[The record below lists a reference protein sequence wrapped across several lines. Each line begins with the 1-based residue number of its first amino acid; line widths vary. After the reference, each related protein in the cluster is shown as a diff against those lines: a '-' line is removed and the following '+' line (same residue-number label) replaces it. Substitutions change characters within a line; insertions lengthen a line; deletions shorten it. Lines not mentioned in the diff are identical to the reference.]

1 MTVRMENIDELRRR
15 TNASYE
21 AAKDAL
27 EMCNDDILEAL
38 VYLEKHNMFRP
49 NAACESKESFCDKVK
64 KLIRKGNNTKF
75 IIYKKEAT
83 IISIPVTLAVVIT
96 AIAPHL
102 TVIALLLALLTGHRI
117 RFEGKDMQCKQVNDM
132 LDKVSDTVDCAKK
145 KFAEDAGST
154 TASNQ

>member
-1 MTVRMENIDELRRR
+1 MTVRMEKIDELRIR

-38 VYLEKHNMFRP
+38 VYLERHNMVSP
-49 NAACESKESFCDKVK
+49 NAASESKESFCDKVK

-75 IIYKKEAT
+75 VIYKKEAT

-102 TVIALLLALLTGHRI
+102 TAIALLVALLTGHRI
-117 RFEGKDMQCKQVNDM
+117 RFEGKDVHCKKVNDVM
-132 LDKVSDTVDCAKK
+132 NKVSDSVDSARRKS
-145 KFAEDAGST
+145 AEENSST
-154 TASNQ
+154 TDSN